1 MTRSQKRHKKIILIG
16 NGAVG
21 SAYAY
26 ALVNQNIGQ
35 ELGII
40 DLDAFK
46 VEGDVM
52 DLNSALAFTSPKKI
66 YVADYSD
73 CSDADLVVFTAGAG
87 QKPGETRLD
96 LIHKN
101 LKITKTIVQQVMDS
115 GFNGLFLVASNP
127 VDILTYAVYKF
138 SGMPSHKVI
147 GSGTSLDSARF
158 RIELASR
165 INIDPR
171 NVHGYII
178 GEHGDTEFPVW
189 SHANVAGVPIDE
201 CLKTTTDNIEDAQL
215 EIFENVRDQAYAIIE
230 RKGATFYGIGVAL
243 AKITRAIFDNENS
256 VLPLSVLLE
265 GHYGHDDIYI
275 GTPAIVS
282 DSGVQ
287 QVIEMPLNDSEQCK
301 MDHSVQ
307 TLKQSIAD
315 ARQKAPELGL

>member
-1 MTRSQKRHKKIILIG
+1 MTQSEKKHKKIILVG

-40 DLDAFK
+40 DLDPFK

-52 DLNSALAFTSPKKI
+52 DLNSALAFTAPKDI

-73 CSDADLVVFTAGAG
+73 CADADLVVFTAGAG

-101 LKITKTIVQQVMDS
+101 LKITKTIVDQVMAS
-115 GFNGLFLVASNP
+115 GFNGIFLVASNP
-127 VDILTYAVYKF
+127 VDILSYAVHKF
-138 SGMPSHKVI
+138 SGMPAHKVV

-158 RIELASR
+158 RIELAKR
-165 INIDPR
+165 LNIDAR

-189 SHANVAGVPIDE
+189 SHANIAGLQITEWLETNPLEDE
-201 CLKTTTDNIEDAQL
+201 GELL
-215 EIFENVRDQAYAIIE
+215 EIFEAVRDQAYHIIE
-230 RKGATFYGIGVAL
+230 RKGATYYGIGAAL
-243 AKITRAIFDNENS
+243 AKITQAIFNNENS

-265 GHYGHDDIYI
+265 GEYGHDDIYI
-275 GTPAIVS
+275 GTPAIIN
-282 DSGVQ
+282 DRGVKRA
-287 QVIEMPLNDSEQCK
+287 IEIPLNDYEQGK
-301 MDHSVQ
+301 MNHSIN
-307 TLKQSIAD
+307 TLRKFIQD
-315 ARQKAPELGL
+315 AREKAPELGL

>member
-1 MTRSQKRHKKIILIG
+1 MTQSEKKHKKIILIG

-40 DLDAFK
+40 DLDPFK

-66 YVADYSD
+66 YVADYED
-73 CSDADLVVFTAGAG
+73 CRDADLVVFTAGAG

-101 LKITKTIVQQVMDS
+101 LKITKTIVDSVMES
-115 GFNGLFLVASNP
+115 GFNGIFLVASNP
-127 VDILTYAVYKF
+127 VDILSYAVHKF
-138 SGMPSHKVI
+138 SGLPSQQVV

-165 INIDPR
+165 LDIDPR

-189 SHANVAGVPIDE
+189 SHANIAGLQITEWLESNPLDDE
-201 CLKTTTDNIEDAQL
+201 GELL
-215 EIFENVRDQAYAIIE
+215 EIFEAVRDQAYHIIE
-230 RKGATFYGIGVAL
+230 RKGATYYGIGVAL
-243 AKITRAIFDNENS
+243 AKITRAIFNNENS

-265 GHYGHDDIYI
+265 GEYGQEDIYI
-275 GTPAIVS
+275 GTPAIINNRGIS
-282 DSGVQ
+282 
-287 QVIEMPLNDSEQCK
+287 QVIEIPLNEYEQGK
-301 MDHSVQ
+301 MNHSVN
-307 TLKQSIAD
+307 TLRKYIEE
-315 ARQKAPELGL
+315 ARKKAPELGL